1 MEETLITLLE
11 SLDYPVIRQGSLTEG
26 EEYPDT
32 MITFW
37 ENEDIDESHYDNRP
51 TSVIW
56 DYDVNVYST
65 DPELTYSLLDSARKL
80 LRDNGFIIARRGYD
94 LASDTVAQTGRGMNV
109 VYIQYNNLGG
119 NET

>member
-1 MEETLITLLE
+1 MEDKLIELLETLG
-11 SLDYPVIRQGSLTEG
+11 YPVLRQGSLTEG

-37 ENEDIDESHYDNRP
+37 ENEDLDDNHYDNNP
-51 TSVIW
+51 TCVIW

-65 DPELTYSLLDSARKL
+65 DPELVYSTLDSARSL

-94 LASDTVAQTGRGMNV
+94 IMSDIPTQTGRGMNV
-109 VYIQYNNLGG
+109 VYLQHITGG
-119 NET
+119 H

>member
-1 MEETLITLLE
+1 MEDTLIELLE
-11 SLDYPVIRQGSLTEG
+11 TFGYPVIRQGSLTEG

-37 ENEDIDESHYDNRP
+37 ENEDIDESHYDNQP

-65 DPELTYSLLDSARKL
+65 DPTTTYSLLDSARSL
-80 LRDNGFIIARRGYD
+80 LRENGFIIARRGYD
-94 LASDTVAQTGRGMNV
+94 LASDTPSQTGRGMNV
-109 VYIQYNNLGG
+109 VFIQNIISGG
-119 NET
+119 I